1 MEYYQVFICL
11 QNIITNG
18 TFMRRTKTSGAIA
31 ANKKIRILACMV
43 SSSGKTFKE
52 IIPEKEGR
60 WNPGSI
66 YAAKKIKDVLSVKG
80 KLEEDIIGRE

>member
-31 ANKKIRILACMV
+31 ANKKIRILACML
-43 SSSGKTFKE
+43 SDSGTTLE
-52 IIPEKEGR
+52 ETIPEK
-60 WNPGSI
+60 
-66 YAAKKIKDVLSVKG
+66 
-80 KLEEDIIGRE
+80 